1 MTLIPFVKHMGT
13 CSCSQAP
20 NCPYLL
26 SWVKING
33 FINKWFYFY
42 CIWKAFHP
50 CFLVLSLPP
59 LVIQSERS
67 FIRFNML
74 CDEKGKRRK
83 LYMLLPT
90 HRHMRS
96 SYFVDLFMGIC
107 FHASILCLCCFSFML
122 CNLLI
127 YVETIG
133 IILYLVPVSLGR
145 INFRT
150 RIVGEVSMYCF
161 DQIKA
166 LFCFTKHMLGC

>member
-1 MTLIPFVKHMGT
+1 MIILFYLKSFLPLLFNPF
-13 CSCSQAP
+13 S
-20 NCPYLL
+20 
-26 SWVKING
+26 
-33 FINKWFYFY
+33 F
-42 CIWKAFHP
+42 
-50 CFLVLSLPP
+50 P

-83 LYMLLPT
+83 LYMLLPMN
-90 HRHMRS
+90 RHMRS